1 MTERVD
7 AVALAR
13 ALIRRP
19 SVTPADAGA
28 LGVLERALE
37 PLGFACRRLRFA
49 EDGSEPVENLYARR
63 GAGAPHFCFAGHT
76 DVVPPGDE
84 SAWSHAPFAAELADG
99 TIYGRGAADMKGAIA
114 AFAAAADRFIAAGGD
129 ERGSISLLITGD
141 EEGPAVN
148 GTRKVLAWMA
158 GRGEIPDACLVGE
171 PTSAETAG
179 DTIKIGRRGS
189 LTCIVE
195 VTGTQGHV
203 AYPDLADNAAARLAR
218 ISAALADLPLDDGTP
233 HFPPSNLEITTV
245 DVGNPA
251 SNVVPGRA
259 RAAFNVRFNDLHTG
273 DSLAALLRETV
284 EAAGG
289 AGLRYRMERRL
300 SGEAFLA
307 PPGGFRDLVAAA
319 VEAATGRR
327 PAFST
332 AGGTSDARFIK
343 DVCPVVEL
351 GLPGPT
357 MHKIDERA
365 DTADLR
371 RLTDIYGAVLAR
383 FFAP

>member
-13 ALIRRP
+13 PLIRRP